1 MPPKTRTWTEPLVT
15 KVIKRHR
22 GIDPEEILERHAEQ
36 LRHDA
41 EQNALPIDVN
51 LIASVQGVRRRLETW
66 DFAGRIYA
74 DVDGQLVMDLNAD
87 DGDERQR
94 FTCAHELMHLAFP
107 GFKKETRYRLDT
119 KQPGLNG
126 RNAEEEY
133 LCDLGAAA
141 LLMPRSLIAPSYEI
155 NEGLSGV
162 ERLAHDAEVS
172 LQAAGNRLISLST
185 VPAAFLV
192 FECSNKPADRPAMRR
207 GEAVPKRLRLRYA
220 TLSRIEAYLPKFKS
234 ASEDSAFGRA
244 WHEPRRARGRE
255 LLPGAEQLGAFDI
268 EAKAYGGAERRV
280 VLATA
285 LASGPA

>member
-1 MPPKTRTWTEPLVT
+1 MDRAAGDEADQASPRRRPRGDLEHHADPL
-15 KVIKRHR
+15 RR
-22 GIDPEEILERHAEQ
+22 
-36 LRHDA
+36 DA
-41 EQNALPIDVN
+41 KQDELPIEVD
-51 LIASVQGVRRRLETW
+51 LIASVEGIRRRLETW

-141 LLMPRSLIAPSYEI
+141 LLMPRSLVERSYGVD
-155 NEGLSGV
+155 EGLAGV

-172 LQAAGNRLISLST
+172 LQAAGNRLISLFAG
-185 VPAAFLV
+185 PAAFLV
-192 FECSNKPADRPAMRR
+192 FEWSNKPADRPALRR

-220 TLSRIEAYLPKFKS
+220 TVSGIEASVPKFKS
-234 ASEDSAFGRA
+234 AADDSVFGRA
-244 WHEPRRARGRE
+244 WHARRRARGRE
-255 LLPGAEQLGAFDI
+255 LLSGAEHLGAFEI

-280 VLATA
+280 VLAIA
-285 LASGPA
+285 LAASS

>member
-1 MPPKTRTWTEPLVT
+1 MPPRTRAWSEPLVA
-15 KVIKRHR
+15 KLIKRHR
-22 GIDPEEILERHAEQ
+22 GADPEAILEDHAEQ
-36 LRHDA
+36 LRRDA
-41 EQNALPIDVN
+41 EQNALPIDVD
-51 LIASVQGVRRRLETW
+51 LVASVQGIRRRLETW

-74 DVDGQLVMDLNAD
+74 DLDGQLVMDLNAD

-107 GFKKETRYRLDT
+107 GFKRETRYRLDT

-141 LLMPRSLIAPSYEI
+141 LLMPRSLVGPDYGIG
-155 NEGLSGV
+155 EGLAGI

-172 LQAAGNRLISLST
+172 LQAAGNRLISLAT

-192 FECSNKPADRPAMRR
+192 FEWSNKPADRPGLRR
-207 GEAVPKRLRLRYA
+207 GDDIPKRLRLRYA
-220 TLSRIEAYLPKFKS
+220 TLSGMDAYLPKFKS
-234 ASEDSAFGRA
+234 ASDGSVFGRA
-244 WHEPRRARGRE
+244 WLDPRRTRGRE
-255 LLPGAEQLGAFDI
+255 LLPGAEHLGAFDI
-268 EAKAYGGAERRV
+268 EAKAYGGAERRA

-285 LASGPA
+285 LASRP